1 MTPTSSAVE
10 LTSTGGEQVHLQTD
24 ELRAAGPAVPIRL
37 PEGLIAWSVTRGD
50 IAKRLLSSPHVSK
63 DARKSWPGYE
73 PGAIP
78 WLNPWVD
85 VASMFTTDG
94 ADHDRLR
101 SLVGKAFTPR
111 GVQEL
116 RPAVEKITADLL
128 EAMAA
133 RPRDESVELRADFSH
148 QLPNRVICDLFG
160 MPEDQRPAMLD
171 AISASLDTEAT
182 EAEAAATRD
191 TMMNAMRTLVETK
204 RRDPGEDMT
213 SLLIAAQTED
223 GGRLN
228 DHEMVSTLFNM
239 IAAGTETTTS
249 LINHAVCELLTH
261 RDQLDLVLA
270 DPGRWDDVTQETLRM
285 HAPIMHLPLR
295 YATADIDLGEGVV
308 LRTGDTIV
316 IHFGAH
322 GRDPGAHEDPGAFR
336 LDRGDKAHLAFGYGI
351 HYCIGAPLAKLEAA
365 IALPALFERFPAI
378 DLAVDRDQLEPQ
390 HSFIGNDY
398 LTLPVQLYGRP
409 GRRSD

>member
-10 LTSTGGEQVHLQTD
+10 LTSRGGEQLQLQTD
-24 ELRAAGPAVPIRL
+24 ELRAAGPAVRIEL
-37 PEGLIAWSVTRGD
+37 PEGLTAWSVTRGD
-50 IAKRLLSSPHVSK
+50 IAKRLLSSPDVSK

-94 ADHDRLR
+94 ADHERLR
-101 SLVGKAFTPR
+101 ALVGKAFTPR
-111 GVQEL
+111 SVQEL
-116 RPAVEKITADLL
+116 RPAIEKITADLL
-128 EAMAA
+128 ETMAA
-133 RPRDESVELRADFSH
+133 GDPGRPVDLRAAFSH

-160 MPEDQRPAMLD
+160 MPEEDRPAMLH

-182 EAEAAATRD
+182 EEEAAATRD
-191 TMMNAMRTLVETK
+191 TMMNAMRHLVETK
-204 RRDPGEDMT
+204 RREPGDDMT
-213 SLLIAAQTED
+213 SALIAAQTED
-223 GGRLN
+223 GERLT

-261 RDQLDLVLA
+261 RDQLELA
-270 DPGRWDDVTQETLRM
+270 LGEPGRWDDVAQETLRL

-322 GRDPGAHEDPGAFR
+322 GRDPEAHGDPGAFR
-336 LDRGDKAHLAFGYGI
+336 LDRADKAHLAFGFGV
-351 HYCIGAPLAKLEAA
+351 HYCIGAPLAKLEAGV
-365 IALPALFERFPAI
+365 ALPRLFERFPDM
-378 DLAVDRDQLEPQ
+378 DLAVGRERLEPQ
-390 HSFIGNDY
+390 RSFIGNDY
-398 LTLPVQLYGRP
+398 ETLPVLLHGHAA
-409 GRRSD
+409 